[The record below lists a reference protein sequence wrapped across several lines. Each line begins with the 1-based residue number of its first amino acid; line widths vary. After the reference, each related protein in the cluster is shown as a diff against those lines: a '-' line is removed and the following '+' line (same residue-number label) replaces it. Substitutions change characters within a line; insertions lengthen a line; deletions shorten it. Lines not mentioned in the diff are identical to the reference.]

1 MAAEYDR
8 NFSPPKTALT
18 VWADSNY
25 IYVLLPTKPGAEIAD
40 PILKYPRS
48 GQGLSTLIG
57 LLYGHADNS
66 GNPELF
72 RPAKKLVGTPAQHN
86 LAESILRRRGI
97 LK

>member
-1 MAAEYDR
+1 MSAKLDR
-8 NFSPPKTALT
+8 EFSPPATALT
-18 VWADSNY
+18 VWADANY
-25 IYVLLPTKPGAEIAD
+25 IYVLLPTKPNAEVRD
-40 PILKYPRS
+40 PILKYPRT
-48 GQGLSTLIG
+48 GVGLSTLIG